1 MSAIP
6 STRGSSCNVIVS
18 PESSLSA
25 SDNSDLE
32 LYSTQLLSR
41 SPASSLASIETLV
54 RERYGIEGRAER
66 LTGERDENF
75 RIHTPHGPGYVLKV
89 SPVGEPDTLAD
100 LTVAVLLHLE
110 HTAPSIPVPRVI
122 RTAEGQT
129 RIEINDS
136 PEGARTANLCTYI
149 SGKLLSTSTVRT
161 TAQRHACGQLLARLA
176 KALSTFGHE
185 ACRRTIAWDLRQLPR
200 LASLIPGVPE
210 LPDVAFLRAFV
221 AEFTARIAPRLA
233 GLRSQFVHN
242 DFNARNIIIDPA
254 DESRIVGVI
263 DFGDAVH
270 TALIADVA
278 VGVMGQ
284 LATPDSA
291 DDAIREFVA
300 GYCVEQP
307 LRAEEM
313 AILNWLIAGRITQ
326 NVVITAWH
334 RAQNPATRHFAGYDA
349 QFFGW
354 RIELARRLTLGSQHE
369 Y

>member
-1 MSAIP
+1 M
-6 STRGSSCNVIVS
+6 S
-18 PESSLSA
+18 PESSLPA
-25 SDNSDLE
+25 SNNSDLE
-32 LYSTQLLSR
+32 LYSAQLLSR
-41 SPASSLASIETLV
+41 SPASSLATVETWV

-75 RIHTPHGPGYVLKV
+75 RIRTADGPDYVLKV
-89 SPVGEPDTLAD
+89 SPVGEPDVSAD
-100 LTVAVLLHLE
+100 LSVAVLLHLE
-110 HTAPSIPVPRVI
+110 GTAPSIPVPRVI
-122 RTAEGQT
+122 RTVEGRT
-129 RIEINDS
+129 GIEINDS
-136 PEGARTANLCTYI
+136 SQGVRTANLCTYI
-149 SGKLLSTSTVRT
+149 PGKLLSTSSIRT
-161 TAQRHACGQLLARLA
+161 TAQRRACGQLLARLG
-176 KALSTFGHE
+176 KALTTFDHE
-185 ACRRTIAWDLRQLPR
+185 ACRRSIPWDLRQLPR
-200 LASLIPGVPE
+200 LASLIPGVPD
-210 LPDVAFLRAFV
+210 LPDVGFLREFV
-221 AEFTARIAPRLA
+221 AEFTASIAPRLG

-270 TALIADVA
+270 TALVADVA

-284 LATPDSA
+284 LATPESA

-313 AILNWLIAGRITQ
+313 EILNWLIAGRITQ

-354 RIELARRLTLGSQHE
+354 RIELARRLTLGSHHE